1 MTLRFNRNIV
11 KIQSIRKEESTMP
24 ITLKSARVNK
34 NLTQAEAA
42 KKLRISVDTLSNY
55 ERGKSYPD
63 VPVIKRME
71 DLYGVPY
78 SELIFCPKIT
88 E

>member
-1 MTLRFNRNIV
+1 MAL
-11 KIQSIRKEESTMP
+11 
-24 ITLKSARVNK
+24 TLKSARVNK

-42 KKLRISVDTLSNY
+42 KKLDISVDTLSNY

-71 DLYGVPY
+71 DLYGIPY
-78 SELIFCPKIT
+78 SDLIFCPENTVKP
-88 E
+88 